1 MTELSMMKFKSGTE
15 IEEIKNEWIKHDG
28 ESWIYEAEGDKN
40 QKWRNWK

>member
-1 MTELSMMKFKSGTE
+1 MKFKSGTK
-15 IEEIKNEWIKHDG
+15 IEEIKKNGWIKYDG